1 MKGGVPGSDRTVV
14 ATGGEPHLKRGR
26 LRAGTESSAARSLR
40 RPRPALKGAR
50 PGLGRDERSQTFVL
64 VLMKHPCW
72 ATDQKTVTYIWDIK
86 DLSQPVLTG
95 RYKSPIVAVDHN
107 LYVHNSLV
115 YESNYK
121 SGLRIVEVSSV
132 ADDPTGA
139 DFFEAAFF
147 DAHPEDDAVSGE
159 PSFGGVWSTY
169 PHFESGYILVNTL
182 ERGLFVVKYNETA

>member
-1 MKGGVPGSDRTVV
+1 MGDGTAV
-14 ATGGEPHLKRGR
+14 TGDGKNSISE
-26 LRAGTESSAARSLR
+26 ASLR
-40 RPRPALKGAR
+40 SPLASRAHWSDIIG
-50 PGLGRDERSQTFVL
+50 
-64 VLMKHPCW
+64 W

-86 DLSQPVLTG
+86 DLSRPVLTG

-107 LYVHNSLV
+107 LYMHPGL
-115 YESNYK
+115 ESNYK
-121 SGLRIVEVSSV
+121 SGLRIVDVSSV

-147 DAHPEDDAVSGE
+147 DAHPEEDAVGGE

-182 ERGLFVVKYNETA
+182 ERGLFVDGLKTRDERFHTSL